1 MDYINLSKEISYALR
16 HNPKE
21 FGLTLDEDGFCNIQD
36 LLDSIN
42 KEHKFGRD
50 ITKEDLEYIIKN
62 SSKVRHEIKGNKIR
76 ALYGHSLNEKIEKEE
91 VVPPS
96 VLYHGTT
103 HDALNNILKN
113 GLVPM
118 KRQYVHL
125 SASIDIANEVGKR
138 RDDQPIILE
147 IDSEKAYKDGIKF
160 YLGNDKIYLSDYISS
175 IYIKVIKE

>member
-76 ALYGHSLNEKIEKEE
+76 ALYGHSRFPKQHTK
-91 VVPPS
+91 VS
-96 VLYHGTT
+96 V
-103 HDALNNILKN
+103 
-113 GLVPM
+113 
-118 KRQYVHL
+118 
-125 SASIDIANEVGKR
+125 
-138 RDDQPIILE
+138 DQL
-147 IDSEKAYKDGIKF
+147 
-160 YLGNDKIYLSDYISS
+160 
-175 IYIKVIKE
+175 